1 MPRERTTNTDGLIP
15 ITIRIPKEVHE
26 WIKQRADKERRSF
39 NSQIALDLERFM
51 HNEQSSVTLAASG
64 TVGKPS
70 E

>member
-39 NSQIALDLERFM
+39 NSQIALDLERLM
-51 HNEQSSVTLAASG
+51 QQQQSSVTLSATG